1 MARTKGTVVENN
13 FIGGLNTEANALAFP
28 PNACTETYNCVFD
41 EFGRVS
47 RRPELDI
54 EKDAQYSSGTEYAS
68 TQAFTEYL
76 WVNAGGTGL
85 INLYVVQVGS
95 FLFFYD
101 VSNST
106 NLSNNQV
113 LDFIALDGFKATDT
127 IYDPRDEPCQF
138 SNSQGFLIVTNRACD
153 PILVTFDPEAAS
165 NASILG
171 TRISIKYRDFVGIES
186 PYGPKERPT
195 FSLAGLA
202 ADNTGVKHYYNL
214 LNQGWHVGP
223 ISGGLP
229 AAATSALGLW
239 DTALPSMP
247 SNSDYVGYYRLSDT
261 VPFDVNR
268 VDVNSGGNTLAPK
281 GHFILSLS
289 GTPRRDAMVADGYS
303 LSYTATSATYVP
315 AATGTVIGA
324 GANAGTDYDKLFNE
338 DASTG
343 IAESTTSTTT
353 GTKSLA
359 FFGGKD
365 YGGSPKAVFKAV
377 IKPWANSYGNAQ
389 KTGAFPGYVSQTIT
403 YELRGHSS
411 APSSGSEGTLLGST
425 SFVVNSGAAQSQKT
439 ITSSDQS
446 TTFRYVWIRA
456 TSSFSL
462 TESGVTHTYALYL
475 GDIYIYEAETF
486 TGDGELPGEDISFE
500 RPSTCAF
507 YAGRAWYA
515 GIDATNLSTNIFY
528 SQIVESTA
536 EYGKCYQVNDPT
548 SEQNAAVLPSD
559 GGVVKIPEI
568 GKIVK
573 LYAQQSSLLV
583 FATNGVWVIG
593 GSGYG
598 STFEPTNYV
607 VKRISSQG
615 TQSPQSFIDVKG
627 LPMWWGEDGIFQ
639 MDYNP
644 QFDSF
649 NVKVISI
656 EKIQTFFSVIP
667 ARNRSK
673 AKGAYDSYNDVAYWL
688 YRNEDIADVEVPNE
702 YDSVLLFNTRSGA
715 FYPWTF
721 DIEDATQQIRGIGYV
736 SDAVGFDPS
745 AIKFTIGI
753 PVSASIQR
761 ITFADTYKEV
771 KEYTDFIDFSEGIYG
786 ISTDDKDFESYF
798 VTGYRLDAEAIK
810 FFQSMY
816 VMLYLKVETDSGAY
830 LQGIWDFANT
840 GQSGDWSVRQQS
852 SKQQVYNL
860 DNVQRDF
867 HARRLKIRGRGRA
880 LQFRVTS
887 QTGKPF
893 TIIGWSN
900 AQSGNADV

>member
-1 MARTKGTVVENN
+1 MARTKGIVVENN

-47 RRPELDI
+47 RRPELDL

-85 INLYVVQVGS
+85 INLYVVQVGG

-106 NLSNNQV
+106 NLTNNQV
-113 LDFIALDGFKATDT
+113 LDFITLSNFKATDT
-127 IYDPRDEPCQF
+127 IYNPRDEPCQF
-138 SNSQGFLIVTNRACD
+138 SSSQGNLIVTNRACD

-165 NASILG
+165 NQSIIG

-186 PYGPKERPT
+186 PYGDKERPT
-195 FSLAGLA
+195 FTLAGMA
-202 ADNTGVKHYYNL
+202 ADATGVKHYYNL
-214 LNQGWHVGP
+214 LNQGWHVGG

-229 AAATSALGLW
+229 DANSALGRW
-239 DTALPSMP
+239 DTARTDMP
-247 SNSDYVGYYRLSDT
+247 SNVDYIGFYRASET
-261 VPFDVNR
+261 TPFDNGR
-268 VDVNSGGNTLAPK
+268 VDANSQGNTLAPK
-281 GHFILSLS
+281 GHFILSLG

-303 LSYTATSATYVP
+303 LSYTTTVGSYIP

-324 GANAGTDYDKLFNE
+324 GANAGSDYDNLFDE

-343 IAESTTSTTT
+343 VAESATSSTV
-353 GTKSLA
+353 GTKTLS

-365 YGGSPKAVFKAV
+365 YGGSPRAVFKAV
-377 IKPWANSYGNAQ
+377 IKPWADSYGNAQ

-403 YELRGHSS
+403 FELRGHSS
-411 APSSGSEGTLLGST
+411 APVNGSEGTLLGST
-425 SFVVNSGAAQSQKT
+425 SFVVNSGASQSQRT
-439 ITSSDQS
+439 ILSNNTVS
-446 TTFRYVWIRA
+446 TFRYVWIRA

-462 TESGVTHTYALYL
+462 TAAGTTHTYALYL
-475 GDIYIYEAETF
+475 GDVYLYQSQTF
-486 TGDGELPGEDISFE
+486 SGTGELPGEDVSFE

-515 GIDATNLSTNIFY
+515 GVDATNLSTNIFY
-528 SQIVESTA
+528 SQIVESKA
-536 EYGKCYQVNDPT
+536 QYGKCYQVNDPT
-548 SEQNAAVLPSD
+548 SELNAQILPSD
-559 GGVVKIPEI
+559 GGIVKIPEI
-568 GKIVK
+568 GKIIK

-583 FATNGVWVIG
+583 FATNGVWVIS

-598 STFEPTNYV
+598 ASFDPTNYV

-615 TQSPQSFIDVKG
+615 TQSPQSFIDVEG

-639 MDYNP
+639 MEYNP

-649 NVKVISI
+649 NVKSISS
-656 EKIQTFFSVIP
+656 EKIQSFFANIP
-667 ARNRSK
+667 PRNRAK
-673 AKGAYDSYNDVAYWL
+673 VKGAYDSPEDTVYWL
-688 YRNEDIADVEVPNE
+688 YRSTEIEDTTTPYE
-702 YDSVLLFNTRSGA
+702 YDSVLLFNTASGA

-721 DIEDATQQIRGIGYV
+721 DTTNATQQIRGIGFV

-745 AIKFTIGI
+745 MIKFTIGV
-753 PVSASIQR
+753 PVSSVLQR
-761 ITFADTYKEV
+761 ITFADTQKEIR
-771 KEYTDFIDFSEGIYG
+771 EYIDFIDFSEGPYG
-786 ISTDDKDFESYF
+786 VSTDAKDFTSYF

-810 FFQSMY
+810 FFQSVY
-816 VMLYLKVETDSGAY
+816 VMLYLKVEPDSGAY
-830 LQGIWDFANT
+830 LQGIFDFANT

-860 DNVQRDF
+860 DNVERDF

-893 TIIGWSN
+893 EIIGWSN